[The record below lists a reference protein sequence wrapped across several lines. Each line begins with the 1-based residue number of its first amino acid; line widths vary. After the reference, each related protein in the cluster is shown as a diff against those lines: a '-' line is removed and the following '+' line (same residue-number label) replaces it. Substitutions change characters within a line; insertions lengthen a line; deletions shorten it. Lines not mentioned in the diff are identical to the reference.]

1 MRKNTINRWEEFNL
15 IVEST
20 ELVGKE
26 KIILLILFRYV
37 NKDTGYASPSRER
50 IKKLA
55 SITDNRT
62 LDSAIN
68 SLINKGFLYR
78 ERVAGK
84 RSRYYI
90 LVGTKIVPTGKS
102 NDSGKYEVYG
112 SVNFVEKGGVKFES
126 QKEEVKEKIK
136 YINLKDIVDDVI
148 SNVNLTKEEYNN
160 LVKKYG
166 QKLSHNKI
174 VMFDDWIA
182 EHEIDTKQ
190 HYRTINK
197 WCRNEIDKNCN
208 NIKKENSLYEEF
220 DFEEV

>member
-15 IVEST
+15 IVDST
-20 ELVGKE
+20 ELVSKE

-37 NKDTGYASPSRER
+37 NKDTGYANPSREL

-55 SITDNRT
+55 RITDNRT

-84 RSRYYI
+84 RNRYYI
-90 LVGTKIVPTGKS
+90 LVGTKIVHTGKM
-102 NDSGKYEVYG
+102 NDSGKYEIYDSG
-112 SVNFVEKGGVKFES
+112 ISVEKGGVKFEL

-160 LVKKYG
+160 LIKKYG
-166 QKLSHNKI
+166 QKLAHNKI
-174 VMFDDWIA
+174 LMFDDWIA
-182 EHEIDTKQ
+182 EHEIDIKQ

-197 WCRNEIDKNCN
+197 WCRTEIDKNCN
-208 NIKKENSLYEEF
+208 NIKQENSLYEEF